1 MTMAFFRDDSSE
13 RFDLSTFSTSSFVS
27 DQGAALPS
35 HSTVP
40 LVGSKLR
47 TPSINGYFERDWLI
61 GLVARSAKDAAA
73 TLIIGRAGA
82 GKTAIAAGYAA
93 KIQEHSW
100 YSLDSTD
107 ADWTAFQKYFW
118 AALMPESCR
127 RKRSELTLTEPD
139 YRSTPLELFADI
151 AARMELR
158 GETWPPVLVLDGI
171 HHLYDTT
178 WFDEFFS
185 ILVPSMPYTSHV
197 LMTAR
202 SRPTAPVWR
211 MRSKQVLSV
220 IDEKLLTFSLSE
232 TKNLF
237 AQYGLGREQAAT
249 AHRKTFGRAAD
260 IVAYARSASTAQIL
274 E

>member
-1 MTMAFFRDDSSE
+1 MTMAIFRDDSSE
-13 RFDLSTFSTSSFVS
+13 RFDVSMFPSYSVVS
-27 DQGAALPS
+27 DQGISSAS

-61 GLVARSAKDAAA
+61 GLVERSAKDAAA
-73 TLIIGRAGA
+73 TLIIGRAGS
-82 GKTAIAAGYAA
+82 GKTAVAAGYAA
-93 KIQEHSW
+93 KIPEHSW

-107 ADWTAFQKYFW
+107 ADWASFQKYFW
-118 AALMPESCR
+118 AALMPDSR
-127 RKRSELTLTEPD
+127 RKKSDLSLTEPA
-139 YRSTPLELFADI
+139 YRSTPLELFADV

-211 MRSKQVLSV
+211 MRSKQVLNV

-232 TKNLF
+232 TKDLF
-237 AQYGLGREQAAT
+237 ARYGLSREQAAT
-249 AHRKTFGRAAD
+249 AHRETFGRAAD
-260 IVAYARSASTAQIL
+260 IVAYIRSASTAQIL
-274 E
+274 K